1 LAIQGFDV
9 ENYEENCACF
19 VFFYFKFFKNLFL
32 GLKAFTSDSN
42 KLAHPLTKVQ
52 FIPCK
57 TARKEWKEETE
68 AFLNYS
74 FDRAMTAP
82 KGISIE
88 EKAYHILNKVIRR
101 PKGIKISSF
110 PEAFLQNDGE
120 EAINL
125 ITNISTRPVKKKS
138 KTAKDKKPP
147 VIKID
152 KQTQDGNRDSLV
164 KNLNDLDKK
173 EVNLTFDQEKAAS
186 YANTNNIML
195 NSTLSKEE
203 INDSKV
209 KVSYYWRDFFKN
221 EDSKIRKTTMDR
233 YSKIF
238 HKYKLDENLLL
249 EKLTNFPM
257 LSRDDVINNKNL
269 YTETERQLIDKFLFE
284 KLENS
289 EENLAKPVEK
299 HFLPTVTKII
309 EFSRSDQLNEALL
322 KWKIEKVERL
332 GLQGFYEDK
341 KKTFREGTEL
351 HQFIEQ
357 CLKSLGQENLE
368 AYSTSNNAI
377 HSELERIIKL
387 DFKNVQLIESEVIH
401 RNLFYQGK
409 IDCLAYYKGDLC
421 LIDWKT
427 SEKNKSEL
435 RDLYDI
441 PVQLSGYLG
450 AFFNDPTHD
459 SLRKKHVINYGLIV
473 NINKSKEGN
482 INFHLL
488 NHQLS
493 EFFWH
498 QWLVALKKFWI
509 SLLKEKNASHENIGN

>member
-1 LAIQGFDV
+1 
-9 ENYEENCACF
+9 
-19 VFFYFKFFKNLFL
+19 
-32 GLKAFTSDSN
+32 
-42 KLAHPLTKVQ
+42 
-52 FIPCK
+52 
-57 TARKEWKEETE
+57 
-68 AFLNYS
+68 
-74 FDRAMTAP
+74 
-82 KGISIE
+82 
-88 EKAYHILNKVIRR
+88 
-101 PKGIKISSF
+101 
-110 PEAFLQNDGE
+110 
-120 EAINL
+120 
-125 ITNISTRPVKKKS
+125 
-138 KTAKDKKPP
+138 
-147 VIKID
+147 
-152 KQTQDGNRDSLV
+152 
-164 KNLNDLDKK
+164 
-173 EVNLTFDQEKAAS
+173 
-186 YANTNNIML
+186 
-195 NSTLSKEE
+195 
-203 INDSKV
+203 
-209 KVSYYWRDFFKN
+209 
-221 EDSKIRKTTMDR
+221 
-233 YSKIF
+233 
-238 HKYKLDENLLL
+238 
-249 EKLTNFPM
+249 M
-257 LSRDDVINNKNL
+257 LSRNDVINNKNL

-299 HFLPTVTKII
+299 HLLPTVTKIL

-332 GLQGFYEDK
+332 GLQGFLEDK

-368 AYSTSNNAI
+368 AYSTNNNAI

-427 SEKNKSEL
+427 SEKNKAEL

-441 PVQLSGYLG
+441 PVQLSAYLG
-450 AFFNDPTHD
+450 AFFNDPKHD
-459 SLRKKHVINYGLIV
+459 SLRKERVINYGLIV

-509 SLLKEKNASHENIGN
+509 SLLKEKNTSHENS